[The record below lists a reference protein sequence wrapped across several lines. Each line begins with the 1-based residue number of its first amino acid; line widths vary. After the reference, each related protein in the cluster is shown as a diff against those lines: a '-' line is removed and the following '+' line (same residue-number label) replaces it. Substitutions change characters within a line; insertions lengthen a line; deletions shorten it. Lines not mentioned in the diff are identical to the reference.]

1 MCGVADSL
9 RTLITWNDQKEN
21 ENNHIVIGYI
31 LRL

>member
-9 RTLITWNDQKEN
+9 RTLITWNDHKEN
-21 ENNHIVIGYI
+21 ENDHNIIGYI